1 MYQWATVLQRERNC
15 VCIRVGGKNQS
26 KRGREMREFPIN
38 RKISGQKP
46 ERSEVASHVDKW

>member
-1 MYQWATVLQRERNC
+1 M
-15 VCIRVGGKNQS
+15 CIRVGGKNQS